1 MANYYYD
8 ILVVSCRGQ
17 HDTSGKGT
25 NDFVDRS
32 VPFRQ
37 EWNFKHSA
45 TGVADSQAGQLS
57 MLTAIQNA
65 LPTAPGHISKIQ
77 FTPLAGALTQS
88 ATTTNDGVATSGVWH
103 ERVGKDIF
111 RYEIG
116 VSTSSAAGALSA
128 RTAHNLV

>member
-57 MLTAIQNA
+57 MLTALQNA
-65 LPTAPGHISKIQ
+65 LATAPGHISKIQ

>member
-1 MANYYYD
+1 MADYYYD

-17 HDTSGKGT
+17 HDTSGKGS

-32 VPFRQ
+32 VPFRE

-45 TGVADSQAGQLS
+45 TGVADSPAGQAS
-57 MLTAIQNA
+57 MLSALQDAIPA
-65 LPTAPGHISKIQ
+65 APGHFSKIQ
-77 FTPLAGALTQS
+77 FATFGAALTSS

-103 ERVGKDIF
+103 QRVGKDIF
-111 RYEIG
+111 RYEVG
-116 VSTSSAAGALSA
+116 VSTTSAAGALSA